1 MRRAM
6 RPNNL
11 FTVFGGIMS
20 SDNQLQQAVLAELKW
35 EPSVTAAHIGVAANA
50 GVVTLSGHVGS
61 FAEKLAAEATARR
74 VKGVKALAEEIEV
87 RLPFATK
94 KTDEEI
100 AAAALGRLAW
110 DVSVPNDA
118 VKVKVE
124 KGRITLTGQVDWQY
138 QRQAAEH
145 DVRGLYGVV
154 GTSNQIKINPKVNT
168 SNISDDIMHALHRSW
183 FFDPKTINVSAD
195 EGEVRLSGTV
205 RSWHERQVAAATA
218 WAAPGVTDVVND
230 IVII

>member
-1 MRRAM
+1 MRRAV

-145 DVRGLYGVV
+145 DVRGELTAHVAAERPVHLAAHLGDLRVPAARDELP
-154 GTSNQIKINPKVNT
+154 G
-168 SNISDDIMHALHRSW
+168 ALH
-183 FFDPKTINVSAD
+183 DAIEVD
-195 EGEVRLSGTV
+195 EQVKSEDRDDERAEDDREVAERAEKGHARGAHEVRKLL
-205 RSWHERQVAAATA
+205 AKLAL
-218 WAAPGVTDVVND
+218 
-230 IVII
+230 